1 MQTALFITTGI
12 LAVWV
17 AYLSWQVSRSKKLFD
32 SLTNIKAG
40 SLREVLATILKTQQA
55 SKKEFKELYDEVA
68 RIDTE
73 KSRAVQRIGLV
84 RFSPFGKDELEQ
96 SFSLALL
103 DEFGNGAVLTNIHTR
118 DKARIYAKSIS
129 RGKSDM
135 ALSTEE
141 DRAIRI
147 ALKK

>member
-1 MQTALFITTGI
+1 VQIAYFIVTGI

-17 AYLSWQVSRSKKLFD
+17 AFLSWQVSRSKKLFD

-40 SLREVLATILKTQQA
+40 SLREVLAEILKTQQA

-68 RIDTE
+68 RID
-73 KSRAVQRIGLV
+73 KQKARAVQRIGLI

-118 DKARIYAKSIS
+118 DKARIYAKAIN
-129 RGKSDM
+129 RGKSETT
-135 ALSTEE
+135 LSAEE